1 MKDYDRRFAF
11 YPSFSV
17 ERSLALEYRAQA
29 ISRLSMEI
37 QALRRNLEPDN
48 VAESSNMDPTE
59 EARDRL
65 EGMMSRLTES
75 LAQYGGQ
82 ELLYPTQAQRS
93 RLMSKRQT
101 LPGLMPR

>member
-17 ERSLALEYRAQA
+17 ERSLALEFRAQR

-37 QALRRNLEPDN
+37 ETLRRELKPENAGEASDLAPVDVLE
-48 VAESSNMDPTE
+48 E
-59 EARDRL
+59 RL
-65 EGMMSRLTES
+65 EGMMLRLTES

-82 ELLYPTQAQRS
+82 DLLYQIRS
-93 RLMSKRQT
+93 RSL
-101 LPGLMPR
+101 

>member
-17 ERSLALEYRAQA
+17 ERSLALEFRAQG

-37 QALRRNLEPDN
+37 QTLRRNLEPEN
-48 VAESSNMDPTE
+48 VTNSSDMDPTD
-59 EARDRL
+59 EARERL

-82 ELLYPTQAQRS
+82 ELLYSIQAQRS
-93 RLMSKRQT
+93 
-101 LPGLMPR
+101 

>member
-17 ERSLALEYRAQA
+17 ERSLALEFRAQG

-37 QALRRNLEPDN
+37 QTLRRKLEPEN
-48 VAESSNMDPTE
+48 VTESSNMAPAN
-59 EARDRL
+59 EARERL
-65 EGMMSRLTES
+65 KGMMSRLTES

-82 ELLYPTQAQRS
+82 ELLYSIRV
-93 RLMSKRQT
+93 QT
-101 LPGLMPR
+101 S